1 MMRIIPLDKK
11 HIPQARQWIN
21 RLIEGEGLVYKP
33 LEEDAFEGVFWRSLP
48 QARRHTALLETEEGR
63 IAGLASGVSMPLAGK
78 AYISFIAVAAPPG
91 LGDKAAGLAGGT
103 AYEPARRAA
112 GKVGDRIF

>member
-33 LEEDAFEGVFWRSLP
+33 LEE
-48 QARRHTALLETEEGR
+48 AL
-63 IAGLASGVSMPLAGK
+63 K
-78 AYISFIAVAAPPG
+78 AYSGEAC
-91 LGDKAAGLAGGT
+91 LRQGGIRRCWKQKKG
-103 AYEPARRAA
+103 ESPA
-112 GKVGDRIF
+112 